1 MDWFYCTSIVRSRSK
16 VKEEGL
22 MPNRRWKKPNAQK
35 HGVFSNAPIIPGEDP
50 REFQQLLEEV
60 AEEWQPDGTTEQDAV
75 LTIAKGMWLKRRF
88 QRFVEVQSMKN
99 MADPK
104 HPAYDEELALS
115 GFALLM
121 EAQPETAFDKFAS
134 RGLSPDRVQYFTY
147 KFPQKNFESTSE
159 WAQAIINDIAFV
171 LLPEVKIGSREGARH
186 LEMITSAATYS
197 GEAFVRELMLE
208 ERLNAMIDRATKRLI
223 QSKAMKQV
231 LGHAPKK
238 PKGEPMKLPSEKAQ
252 PGKIRQ
258 LSPVP
263 DAPVALSTKN
273 G

>member
-1 MDWFYCTSIVRSRSK
+1 
-16 VKEEGL
+16 

-99 MADPK
+99 MADPE
-104 HPAYDEELALS
+104 HPAYDEEIALS

-147 KFPQKNFESTSE
+147 KFPRKNFESTSE

-171 LLPEVKIGSREGARH
+171 LLPEVKIGSREAARH
-186 LEMITSAATYS
+186 LAMITSAATYS

-252 PGKIRQ
+252 PAKIRQ

-263 DAPVALSTKN
+263 DAPVARSTKN